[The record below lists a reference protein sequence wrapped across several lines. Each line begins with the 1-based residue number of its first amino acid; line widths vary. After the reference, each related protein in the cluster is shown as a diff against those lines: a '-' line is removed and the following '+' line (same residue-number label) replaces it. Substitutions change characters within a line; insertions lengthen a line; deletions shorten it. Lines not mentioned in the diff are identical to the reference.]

1 MSLTPSQ
8 IQAMADTRRWHTRRV
23 VREQSVAE
31 HCHQVALLALHL
43 AGQYLSDRDRADL
56 LLLALTHDAHE
67 PEFGDIPYPAKRAM
81 EARGMDVDGA
91 CRRAFWGLE
100 DPVLRANPHVQR
112 LVDAADVLEAAL
124 YARRWCPG
132 DVASAVR
139 TQALEHVREH
149 LGGEPRARALAALG
163 EVER

>member
-43 AGQYLSDRDRADL
+43 AGPYLSERDRGDL
-56 LLLALTHDAHE
+56 LVLALLHDAHE
-67 PEFGDIPYPAKRAM
+67 PEFGDIPFPAKRAM

-91 CRRAFWGLE
+91 CRRAFWGVE
-100 DPVLRANPHVQR
+100 DPAVQASPHVLR

-132 DVASAVR
+132 DVAHAVR
-139 TQALEHVREH
+139 EQALAHVRQN
-149 LGGEPRARALAALG
+149 LGGDPRSRALAALG